1 MQPPGMI
8 RQPTYARVWLHMK
21 HRSSWVSLIGSCV
34 LMAIGAALAFAVVVA
49 AGSAALADRQS
60 PDSEAQGQQQA
71 VSPAPAG
78 ENYQGVV
85 TDSRCGARH
94 ARNSRLNPTECA
106 RLCVREGARYVLVD
120 GNRRYKLVGS
130 QEALEKFAGQR
141 IRVSGTRQGETIQ
154 VSSADS
160 LF

>member
-1 MQPPGMI
+1 MN
-8 RQPTYARVWLHMK
+8 YN
-21 HRSSWVSLIGSCV
+21 RSWTSLIGSCI
-34 LMAIGAALAFAVVVA
+34 LMALAAGVAFAVIVA

-60 PDSEAQGQQQA
+60 NDATSSAQPQLT
-71 VSPAPAG
+71 SPASQEVAPG
-78 ENYQGVV
+78 GTYQGVV

-94 ARNSRLNPTECA
+94 LKNSGLNPAECA
-106 RLCVREGARYVLVD
+106 RLCVRQGSSYILVD

-130 QEALEKFAGQR
+130 EEALQKFAGQR

-154 VSSADS
+154 VTSAAS

>member
-1 MQPPGMI
+1 
-8 RQPTYARVWLHMK
+8 MK
-21 HRSSWVSLIGSCV
+21 HSRSWLSLISTCV
-34 LMAIGAALAFAVVVA
+34 LMAVGAAIAFAIVVA

-60 PDSEAQGQQQA
+60 PDSEAQGQQQSI
-71 VSPAPAG
+71 SPPPSG
-78 ENYQGVV
+78 GSYQGVV

-94 ARNSRLNPTECA
+94 TRNSRLNPTECV
-106 RLCVREGARYVLVD
+106 RMCVRQGASYILVD

-130 QEALEKFAGQR
+130 EEALEKFAGQR
-141 IRVSGTRQGETIQ
+141 IRISGTRQGETIQ

>member
-1 MQPPGMI
+1 
-8 RQPTYARVWLHMK
+8 
-21 HRSSWVSLIGSCV
+21 
-34 LMAIGAALAFAVVVA
+34 MALGAALAFAIIVA

-60 PDSEAQGQQQA
+60 PDSDAQGQQQA
-71 VSPAPAG
+71 ISPAPSG
-78 ENYQGVV
+78 GIYQGVV

-94 ARNSRLNPTECA
+94 IRNSRLNPTECA
-106 RLCVREGARYVLVD
+106 RMCVRQGARYVLVD

-130 QEALEKFAGQR
+130 EGTLEKFAGQR

-154 VSSADS
+154 VSSADA

>member
-1 MQPPGMI
+1 MNPN
-8 RQPTYARVWLHMK
+8 
-21 HRSSWVSLIGSCV
+21 RSWISLILTCV
-34 LMAIGAALAFAVVVA
+34 LTAIGAAIAFAIIVA
-49 AGSAALADRQS
+49 AGAAADRQS
-60 PDSEAQGQQQA
+60 PDASSDQAQLTSPSAPQA
-71 VSPAPAG
+71 EVG
-78 ENYQGVV
+78 GIYQGVV

-94 ARNSRLNPTECA
+94 MRNSRLNPTECA
-106 RLCVREGARYVLVD
+106 RFCVRQGASYVLVD

>member
-1 MQPPGMI
+1 MN
-8 RQPTYARVWLHMK
+8 H
-21 HRSSWVSLIGSCV
+21 HRSWLSLIGTCV
-34 LMAIGAALAFAVVVA
+34 LVAVGAAIGFAIIVA

-60 PDSEAQGQQQA
+60 PDSEAQGQQA
-71 VSPAPAG
+71 ISPAPPAG
-78 ENYQGVV
+78 SYQGVV

-94 ARNSRLNPTECA
+94 VRNSRLNPTECA
-106 RLCVREGARYVLVD
+106 RLCVRQGATYILVD

-130 QEALEKFAGQR
+130 EETLEKFAGQR

-154 VSSADS
+154 VSSAAS